1 MKEFYTVFNQLLWE
15 LDDRVGSLIAKV
27 MPGLWHK
34 TLLLV
39 EGKTFNILIN
49 RPLKFV
55 VISLLS
61 SQGDLPAGSFQCQ
74 RVIQWMF
81 NSSINSEFV
90 DWLIYYWN
98 WLESRA
104 DLLYKQKPD
113 VYVYDFIKVLHA
125 KRYLIKSTIKY

>member
-1 MKEFYTVFNQLLWE
+1 
-15 LDDRVGSLIAKV
+15 
-27 MPGLWHK
+27 
-34 TLLLV
+34 
-39 EGKTFNILIN
+39 
-49 RPLKFV
+49 
-55 VISLLS
+55 
-61 SQGDLPAGSFQCQ
+61 
-74 RVIQWMF
+74 MF

-104 DLLYKQKPD
+104 ELLYKQKPD